1 MTLLSGISAHAIILA
16 CTKIKFN
23 TIRGWLHMLACI
35 YKTGIAYR
43 ACALARNA
51 LKFEAGS

>member
-23 TIRGWLHMLACI
+23 TIRGWLHMLACV
-35 YKTGIAYR
+35 YKTPESLIVLVLSLGMR
-43 ACALARNA
+43 
-51 LKFEAGS
+51 